1 MPARSSIAPSGDRD
15 PSSRREA
22 ARSQR
27 RRCRKKGLLEENHS
41 FRRGSWYLWRDIK
54 RMRTY
59 QNFIGGEWA
68 AARSGSTFQTLN
80 PADTRE
86 AVAQYPLGNREDAA
100 AAIEAARKAFPAWA
114 ATTPVARGRILSK
127 ASQILES
134 RRAELAELLTREE
147 GKTLAESTGEV
158 QRAIDIFRFF
168 GGLSYTLGG
177 QTIPHDLPQNLL
189 YTVRQPLGVVAL
201 ITPWNFPVAIPAW
214 KLAPALVSGNA
225 VVLKPASQ
233 APAMSLELARALAE
247 AGLPKGVLN
256 VVIGEGR
263 TVGQELAENPAVVA
277 LSFTG
282 SHSVGNGIY
291 QQLARRM
298 ARAQMEMGGK
308 NPTIVLADADL
319 DLAATLVVRAGFG
332 LTGQACTATSR
343 AIVERKV
350 LEPFTERL
358 VARAKA
364 LKVGNGLTPG
374 IEMGPA
380 VSRAQLEGN
389 LGYVDIAVNEGAR
402 LVCGGQRL
410 TDGDFAHGWF
420 MQPTV
425 LADVKP
431 GTRIACEEV
440 FGPVI
445 AVIAV
450 EDFEDA
456 LRVANGVDVGLSASV
471 VTRDLKKAMLYA
483 ERIEAGVVKVN
494 QISTGLALQAPFG
507 GVKKSSTDSFKEQG
521 AGAVDF
527 YTKIKTVYLDYSV

>member
-1 MPARSSIAPSGDRD
+1 MVPQVSRLRRFRKTIPFAVVRGIPGDI
-15 PSSRREA
+15 E
-22 ARSQR
+22 
-27 RRCRKKGLLEENHS
+27 
-41 FRRGSWYLWRDIK
+41 
-54 RMRTY
+54 RMHTY
-59 QNFIGGEWA
+59 QNFIAGDWVL
-68 AARSGSTFQTLN
+68 ARSGQTTQTHN

-86 AVAQYPLGNREDAA
+86 VVAQYPLSDREDAIA
-100 AAIEAARKAFPAWA
+100 AVEAARKAYPGWA
-114 ATTPVARGRILSK
+114 AMTPVARGRILSK

-134 RRAELAELLTREE
+134 RKADLAELLTREE
-147 GKTLAESTGEV
+147 GKTLAESAGEV

-177 QTIPHDLPQNLL
+177 QTLPHDLPQNLL

-214 KLAPALVSGNA
+214 KLAPALVSGNG
-225 VVLKPASQ
+225 VIVKPASQ
-233 APAMSLELARALAE
+233 APAMTLELARALAE

-263 TVGQELAENPAVVA
+263 TVGNELAENAAVVA

-282 SHSVGNGIY
+282 SHAVGNGIY

-319 DLAATLVVRAGFG
+319 DLAATLVVKAGFG

-350 LEPFTERL
+350 LEPFTDRL
-358 VARAKA
+358 VAKAKA

-374 IEMGPA
+374 TDMGPA

-389 LGYVDIAVNEGAR
+389 LTYVDVALKEGAK
-402 LVCGGQRL
+402 LVSGGQRL

-425 LADVKP
+425 LAEVKP
-431 GTRIACEEV
+431 ATRIACEEV
-440 FGPVI
+440 FGPVV

-456 LRVANGVDVGLSASV
+456 IRVANGVDVGLSASV

-527 YTKIKTVYLDYSV
+527 YTKTKTVYLDYST